1 MLYMVSDLVF
11 KCKSYAKRSKY
22 DANVTKHWCATELGN
37 TILCQNAVHLGIMLM
52 LLKLKVKNWRWQWYL
67 VIMMISWTFFRPRY
81 DYCIH
86 DNDDDRCSLLWWHCE
101 PSSGPDVLVVGCLF
115 QKHRQESWGKLGIRL
130 LFLFFLCAW
139 WWLHKL
145 LRIRM
150 LCSACGK
157 IRKRK
162 TSSWEEAC
170 WPTQAS
176 NDYVYSWWR
185 GWYVVAIFDGDGG
198 VRNDDDD
205 EEDSCRL
212 LTQRDVSRL
221 RTHLSCNFH
230 EIYALSKLG
239 ERLQTNWGMD

>member
-52 LLKLKVKNWRWQWYL
+52 LLKLKVKNWIWQWYL

-115 QKHRQESWGKLGIRL
+115 QKHRQESWENLGSDCR
-130 LFLFFLCAW
+130 FCFFCA
-139 WWLHKL
+139 LGDGYTKL

-157 IRKRK
+157 NQK
-162 TSSWEEAC
+162 EE
-170 WPTQAS
+170 
-176 NDYVYSWWR
+176 N
-185 GWYVVAIFDGDGG
+185 IFL
-198 VRNDDDD
+198 RR
-205 EEDSCRL
+205 SL
-212 LTQRDVSRL
+212 LTH
-221 RTHLSCNFH
+221 TGF
-230 EIYALSKLG
+230 
-239 ERLQTNWGMD
+239 

>member
-1 MLYMVSDLVF
+1 MHINESHCTVAVKLIIWMLYMVSDLVF

-67 VIMMISWTFFRPRY
+67 VIMMILWTFFRPRY
-81 DYCIH
+81 AYCIH
-86 DNDDDRCSLLWWHCE
+86 DNDDDRCSLLWWHCK
-101 PSSGPDVLVVGCLF
+101 PSCGPDVLVVGCLF

-130 LFLFFLCAW
+130 LFLYFVRLVMVTQSCYAFGCYA
-139 WWLHKL
+139 
-145 LRIRM
+145 LR
-150 LCSACGK
+150 AEK

-176 NDYVYSWWR
+176 NDCVFVVTRMICGGDFWWL
-185 GWYVVAIFDGDGG
+185 GWCWQW
-198 VRNDDDD
+198 R
-205 EEDSCRL
+205 RW
-212 LTQRDVSRL
+212 
-221 RTHLSCNFH
+221 
-230 EIYALSKLG
+230 
-239 ERLQTNWGMD
+239 WGW

>member
-1 MLYMVSDLVF
+1 MVSDLVF

-67 VIMMISWTFFRPRY
+67 VIMMILWTFFRPRY

-130 LFLFFLCAW
+130 LFLFFFVRLVMVTQVAT
-139 WWLHKL
+139 HSDV
-145 LRIRM
+145 M
-150 LCSACGK
+150 LCV
-157 IRKRK
+157 RKK
-162 TSSWEEAC
+162 EE
-170 WPTQAS
+170 
-176 NDYVYSWWR
+176 N
-185 GWYVVAIFDGDGG
+185 IFL
-198 VRNDDDD
+198 RR
-205 EEDSCRL
+205 SL
-212 LTQRDVSRL
+212 LTH
-221 RTHLSCNFH
+221 TGF
-230 EIYALSKLG
+230 
-239 ERLQTNWGMD
+239 